1 MKLDD
6 LLKHCV
12 AQGASDIHLHAGM
25 SPHIRVNGKMRPV
38 APGILSA
45 GLTEGLV
52 AQMCNER
59 QRETFAQKNQVDFA
73 YSIPSTGRFRVNLFR
88 QRGSV
93 SVVLRVINSDTSL
106 LARVKL
112 PGDTMEF
119 FANQKR
125 GIVLVTGPT
134 GSGKSTTLAA
144 IIDCINNTRE
154 EMIVT
159 IEDPIEMLHP
169 NKKSVVVQREIGQDA
184 PSFSEALVAA
194 MRQDP
199 DVIMIG
205 EIRDYATAQAAIS
218 AAQTGHLVF
227 STLHTMD
234 TIRTVNRIM
243 ELFPPEERSIARIL
257 FADALVGVVSQ
268 RLLPRADGQG
278 RVAALEVMRGTLRVK
293 DLIKDEDRTPQL
305 KDALLEGREVGMLAF
320 DDHLAELC
328 SDGIIEFDTGY
339 SAATS
344 PHEFKLRVQDGSASK
359 AREPEPLA
367 VATSRRD
374 RHY

>member
-1 MKLDD
+1 MKFDD

-25 SPHIRVNGKMRPV
+25 SPHVRVNGKMRPV
-38 APGILSA
+38 APGVLTA
-45 GLTEGLV
+45 QLTESLV

-59 QRETFAQKNQVDFA
+59 QCQIFAEKNQVDFA
-73 YSIPSTGRFRVNLFR
+73 YSIPETGRFRVNLFR

-106 LARVKL
+106 LSKVQL
-112 PGDTMEF
+112 PGDTMHYL
-119 FANQKR
+119 ANQKR

-144 IIDCINNTRE
+144 VIDCINSTRD

-159 IEDPIEMLHP
+159 IEDPIEMLHA
-169 NKKSVVVQREIGQDA
+169 NKRSVVVQREIGQDA

-243 ELFPPEERSIARIL
+243 ELFPPEERAIARIL

-328 SDGIIEFDTGY
+328 GDGLIDFDTGY

-344 PHEFKLRVQDGSASK
+344 PHEFKLRVQDGSSRT
-359 AREPEPLA
+359 REEEPLA